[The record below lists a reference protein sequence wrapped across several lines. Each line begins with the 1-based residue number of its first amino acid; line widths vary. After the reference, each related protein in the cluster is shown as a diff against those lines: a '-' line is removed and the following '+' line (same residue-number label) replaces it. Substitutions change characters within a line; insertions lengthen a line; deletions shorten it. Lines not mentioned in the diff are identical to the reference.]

1 MDFLIKIYEK
11 ISMFLK
17 RFKSLSRDLYRH
29 VFVRIY
35 FLLVIFINLLL
46 WVSAYLMHRNISQEI
61 SILHYNVDFGI
72 DLIGNKN
79 YFFIIPL
86 LSLFFILL
94 NKIILL
100 ILLKKDHFKF
110 LAYFLLGFLLLINI
124 FLALSLF
131 SLYLINF

>member
-1 MDFLIKIYEK
+1 MDFLIKIYER
-11 ISMFLK
+11 ISIFLK
-17 RFKSLSRDLYRH
+17 RFKTLSSDLYREA
-29 VFVRIY
+29 FIKIY
-35 FLLVIFINLLL
+35 FLSAISINLLL
-46 WVSAYLMHRNISQEI
+46 WISSYLMHRNISQEI

-94 NKIILL
+94 NKMILL
-100 ILLKKDHFKF
+100 ILLKRDHFKF
-110 LAYFLLGFLLLINI
+110 LAHFLLGFLLLINI

>member
-11 ISMFLK
+11 ISVFLK
-17 RFKSLSRDLYRH
+17 RFKSLSNDLYRY
-29 VFVRIY
+29 VFIKVY
-35 FLLVIFINLLL
+35 FLLVVFINLLL
-46 WVSAYLMHRNISQEI
+46 WVSAYLMYRNISQEI

-100 ILLKKDHFKF
+100 ILLKRDHFKF
-110 LAYFLLGFLLLINI
+110 LAHFLLGFLLLINI
-124 FLALSLF
+124 FLVLSLF

>member
-1 MDFLIKIYEK
+1 MDFLIKIYER
-11 ISMFLK
+11 ISVFLK
-17 RFKSLSRDLYRH
+17 RFKALSSDLYREA
-29 VFVRIY
+29 FIKIY
-35 FLLVIFINLLL
+35 FLSAISINLLL
-46 WVSAYLMHRNISQEI
+46 WISAYLMHRNISQEI

>member
-1 MDFLIKIYEK
+1 MNFLIKIYEK
-11 ISMFLK
+11 LSIFLK
-17 RFKSLSRDLYRH
+17 RLKSLSSDLYREA
-29 VFVRIY
+29 FIKIY
-35 FLLVIFINLLL
+35 FLSVLVINLFL
-46 WVSAYLMHRNISQEI
+46 WIGAYLMHRNISQEI

-72 DLIGNKN
+72 DLIGSKN

-100 ILLKKDHFKF
+100 ILLKREHFKF
-110 LAYFLLGFLLLINI
+110 LAQFLLGFLLLINI
-124 FLALSLF
+124 FLVLSLF